1 MHYEPLLQAGRYYH
15 LLFCFSFLLH
25 CLHGLVVGLASLL
38 TSLGFGGG
46 LFERLGNV
54 LDSGGWDFIPFC

>member
-1 MHYEPLLQAGRYYH
+1 VGQAG
-15 LLFCFSFLLH
+15 
-25 CLHGLVVGLASLL
+25 LL

-54 LDSGGWDFIPFC
+54 LDCEALDFIMFMSF

>member
-1 MHYEPLLQAGRYYH
+1 MFIFTTNCAMQYERVLATERFFMCGR
-15 LLFCFSFLLH
+15 
-25 CLHGLVVGLASLL
+25 ASLL

-54 LDSGGWDFIPFC
+54 LDYEAMAFLSIMSD